1 MIGIIAAMQKECD
14 ALIELMSNVE
24 VKEIHGLVFYEGTI
38 SNKNVILMK
47 SGVGKGSAA
56 MSTTIL
62 CDHYSIHN
70 IINIGTAGGLK
81 ATMKVLDL
89 VISDRV
95 VQHDFDTSPL
105 DGDEGRGLSFQA
117 DNKLIKLVKEVL
129 DQEVSNVFIGTIA
142 SGDQFIAHEH
152 QIENIMT
159 YFPDVI
165 CAEMEAGAIAQVC
178 TQFKIPFII
187 IRSLSDVAY
196 QEDSPMDFLT
206 YVDKASKRSAM
217 FTKEIIN
224 KL

>member
-14 ALIELMSNVE
+14 ALIAFMANVE
-24 VKEIHGLVFYEGTI
+24 EKEIHGLTFYEGTL
-38 SNKNVILMK
+38 SNKGVVLMK
-47 SGVGKGSAA
+47 SGVGKGCAA

-62 CDHYSIHN
+62 CDHYPIHS

-81 ATMKVLDL
+81 ASMKVLDL

-129 DQEVSNVFIGTIA
+129 DQETSSVFIGTIA
-142 SGDQFIAHEH
+142 SGDQFIAHDH
-152 QIENIMT
+152 QIENIIT
-159 YFPDVI
+159 CFPDVI

-187 IRSLSDVAY
+187 IRSLSDVAH
-196 QEDSPMDFLT
+196 QEDSQMDFLT
-206 YVDKASKRSAM
+206 YVDKASNRSAL
-217 FTKEIIN
+217 FTKAIID